1 MKPAQIID
9 YVQKWW
15 HGRET
20 RDRMAYYTASIHC
33 YNDKDFEVVVKTPWN
48 TYHTAIRVVWG
59 DAWKDNP
66 SYSCWQSLQYHFTGW
81 LSINGLDRRRL
92 HNMMLVQRKIL
103 EKSTTL

>member
-20 RDRMAYYTASIHC
+20 RDRMTYYTASIHC

-59 DAWKDNP
+59 DAWN
-66 SYSCWQSLQYHFTGW
+66 FTGW

-92 HNMMLVQRKIL
+92 HNMMLTQRKVL
-103 EKSTTL
+103 ETSTSLWEET